1 MIYVFD
7 FTSFFLLLFINEIFI
22 IPEQHYPY
30 VEHSRLWR
38 TQNTSM
44 SMQLWRPA
52 AFDKAWSHNFGWPKP
67 SCFFEI
73 PGHASGLEMTEFK
86 ILAGISR
93 KSHIISVFLQLFLA
107 FFPTCVI
114 NNNFLNDVYIN
125 IIWCKMPFFPSYFS
139 FIENKKI
146 TFALTD
152 VFLRII
158 LNC

>member
-1 MIYVFD
+1 MISRVF
-7 FTSFFLLLFINEIFI
+7 FFLLFINEIFI

-93 KSHIISVFLQLFLA
+93 KSHISVFLQLFLV
-107 FFPTCVI
+107 FFLPLVVN
-114 NNNFLNDVYIN
+114 NNNFLMMFLSILSDAK
-125 IIWCKMPFFPSYFS
+125 CPFFHHIFHS
-139 FIENKKI
+139 
-146 TFALTD
+146 
-152 VFLRII
+152 
-158 LNC
+158 

>member
-93 KSHIISVFLQLFLA
+93 KSHIISIFLWLFLA
-107 FFPTCVI
+107 FFLPLVMLSIIC
-114 NNNFLNDVYIN
+114 NFLWCFYQYYLMQNALFS
-125 IIWCKMPFFPSYFS
+125 IIFF
-139 FIENKKI
+139 IHRK
-146 TFALTD
+146 
-152 VFLRII
+152 
-158 LNC
+158 